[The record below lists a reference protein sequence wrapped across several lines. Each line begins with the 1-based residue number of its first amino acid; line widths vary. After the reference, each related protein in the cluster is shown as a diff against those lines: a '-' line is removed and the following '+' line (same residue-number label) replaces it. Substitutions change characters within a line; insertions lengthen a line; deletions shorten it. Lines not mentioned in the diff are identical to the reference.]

1 MKKIAVPWRGTV
13 VLASTLVLAT
23 SASIVASAGP
33 DSSRS
38 TKPDASAQRP
48 ADMVLLDGKISMLD
62 DANRTVSALA
72 ITDGRIVQVGSD
84 KTVRKLAGKGT
95 EVVDLDGRRVIPGLI
110 EGHLHALRTGYHC
123 WTQTVRLDQVTTRAD
138 ALAAYADKAATLPAG
153 AWIWTT
159 AGGWNIGQLDDPA
172 PFTLAE
178 LSAAA
183 PDNPVWVTGSGITGA
198 RVNQAALDAIGVGA
212 GDPGVEVDG
221 SGNPTGGISGAA
233 NTAAGTA
240 IRAQLDQLGIEGEAA
255 CLSDFL
261 DEAASRGLTS
271 IKDAGGNNAPWGT
284 TGAISDG
291 LHGEEPG
298 MYLYRNEGLPVRIA
312 YHQMS
317 RYAGPVSA
325 MEDLRNA
332 VGFLGDDWFKYLGP
346 GEDTMATDA
355 GYADFT
361 TMAARKQLSLET
373 HVGNVDAILAGFEAA
388 AAVAPVEDLEWRI
401 AHPADGQPTDEQ
413 IARAAALDAGWI
425 LTFSSVR
432 NGATGPRY
440 KSVLDAGAKFCLA
453 SDAMNVAPWQPFQ
466 NLWYVTTGDTMLPG
480 VPGVPADQQLT
491 RLEALRHQTVECD
504 WAIDQEGEIGSLEVG
519 KLADLLVLDQDYFT
533 VPDDRIRTIKPLL
546 TVVGGEVSYSAGPY
560 GKLG

>member
-1 MKKIAVPWRGTV
+1 MKSTLTPPWRGAV

-23 SASIVASAGP
+23 TATIVASAGP
-33 DSSRS
+33 
-38 TKPDASAQRP
+38 AQNTRP
-48 ADMVLLDGKISMLD
+48 AAAPGSVDMVLLGGKISTLD
-62 DANRTVSALA
+62 ESNRTVSALA
-72 ITDGRIVQVGSD
+72 VEDGRIVRVGTD
-84 KTVRKLAGKGT
+84 KQVRKLAGAGT
-95 EVVDLDGRRVIPGLI
+95 RVVQLQGRRVIPGLI

-123 WTQTVRLDQVTTRAD
+123 WTQTVRLDQVTTRAA
-138 ALAAYADKAATLPAG
+138 ALQAHADKAAELPDG

-159 AGGWNIGQLDDPA
+159 AGGWNIGQLDDSA

-198 RVNQAALDAIGVGA
+198 RVNQAALDAA
-212 GDPGVEVDG
+212 GLTASSPGVEVDG

-233 NTAAGTA
+233 NTTAGAT
-240 IRAQLDQLGIEGEAA
+240 IRAQLDQLGIEGEAQ

-317 RYAGPVSA
+317 RYAGPVAA

-355 GYADFT
+355 GYSDFT

-373 HVGNVDAILAGFEAA
+373 HVGDIEAILAGFEAA
-388 AAVAPVEDLEWRI
+388 ASVAPVDGLEWRI
-401 AHPADGQPTDEQ
+401 AHPADGQPSDEQ
-413 IARAAALDAGWI
+413 IARAKALDAGWI

-432 NGATGPRY
+432 NGADGPRY
-440 KSVLDAGAKFCLA
+440 RSVLEQDGKFCLA

-466 NLWYVTTGDTMLPG
+466 NLWYVTTGQTMLPG
-480 VPGVPADQQLT
+480 VEGVPADQRLS

-504 WAIDQEGEIGSLEVG
+504 WTIDQEGQVGSLEVG
-519 KLADLLVLDQDYFT
+519 KLADLLVLDQDYFQ
-533 VPDDRIRTIKPLL
+533 VPAEDIRSIRPLL
-546 TVVGGEVSYSAGPY
+546 TVVGGEVSWSSGPY
-560 GKLG
+560 RNLR